1 MIMGLLTALAGAH
14 LVHPNPSACAVS
26 ASQRI
31 IASARETVSA
41 MDLMQLRDIG
51 SLSDDSAP
59 FAVSPDGVRVA
70 VAVRE
75 AVAEANSYCTR
86 ILVIDLR
93 SRTSHEVTA
102 IEGGVILERGDLAGK
117 LADFGSG
124 VMRALIPQWSPDG
137 KSLAYL
143 EKRDGI
149 DQVMIVP
156 ADGSEKR
163 RQLTNSEVDVLQ
175 FQWGNDASQL
185 EYVARSEA
193 SREKVALEA
202 EGRRGFHYDDRWVPM
217 WKFQPFTPVTQKHR
231 FSVNATTGA
240 VHEVPFREIDL
251 DTAQRAFGPGKSET
265 VIRLQDPEF
274 VNSLKEIQSRSATAE
289 ALCRSDACATAEKV
303 WMRPEDRRILFLRKA
318 GWSDSLTQIVRWDP
332 VSGRSRVVVATE
344 DNIGGCRAARDQLLC
359 AIDGTLQPRRLESI
373 DYDTGRRSVL
383 LDPNPEWVKKQK
395 GKVRNLRWRNSLGL
409 ECFAKLILPKAN
421 RASDRKLPLIIVGYQ
436 NRGFARGGSGDFFP
450 ILPFVG
456 EGYAVLYYQL
466 PYPIGFKDPMK
477 DWSEAGRR
485 GLDNWA
491 DYQSF
496 QSAIEI
502 ILSKLDDEGVI
513 DRDRVGITG
522 FSAGTARAMFTL
534 SQGRNYRAASF
545 IGCCG
550 GPISRDLFMG
560 PLMAASYREMGYPSL
575 RDDLSKQPNDYDLAP
590 NVGRVET
597 PILVQSGDREFLA
610 GLQSF
615 DAFRQNGK
623 TFDLYVYPDEF
634 HIFWQPIHRLAAYAR
649 NLAWFDQNL
658 LGKQN
663 EWAHEF
669 LTGNVKRPGF
679 SGGSFHLAMQ
689 PYRGSRG
696 LHSNCLRP

>member
-1 MIMGLLTALAGAH
+1 MIMGLLTVLAGAQ
-14 LVHPNPSACAVS
+14 LVLPNPSACTVGKR
-26 ASQRI
+26 QRI
-31 IASARETVSA
+31 SATARETVSA
-41 MDLMQLRDIG
+41 MDLMRLRDIG

-59 FAVSPDGVRVA
+59 FAISPDGVRVA

-75 AVAEANSYCTR
+75 AVVEANSYCTR

-117 LADFGSG
+117 LADYGSG

-137 KSLAYL
+137 KSIAYL

-149 DQVMIVP
+149 DQIMIVP
-156 ADGSEKR
+156 ADGSEQR
-163 RQLTNSEVDVLQ
+163 RQLTHSEVDVMQ
-175 FQWGNDASQL
+175 FQWGNDVSQL

-193 SREKVALEA
+193 AREKVSLEA
-202 EGRRGFHYDDRWVPM
+202 EGRRGFRYDDRWVPM
-217 WKFQPFTPVTQKHR
+217 WKFRPFTPVTNKHR
-231 FSVNATTGA
+231 FSVNATMGL
-240 VHEVPFREIDL
+240 VHEMPFREIEP
-251 DTAQRAFGPGKSET
+251 DTAQRALGPGGAET
-265 VIRLQDPEF
+265 AIRLQDPGF
-274 VNSLKEIQSRSATAE
+274 VNSSKVIWSRSAAAE
-289 ALCRSDACATAEKV
+289 ALCRSEACASAEKV
-303 WMRPEDRRILFLRKA
+303 WMRPNDRRVLFLRKA

-332 VSGRSRVVVATE
+332 VSGTSRVILETE
-344 DNIGGCRAARDQLLC
+344 DNIGGCRAARDHLLC
-359 AIDGTLQPRRLESI
+359 AIDGTLQPRRLELI
-373 DYDTGRRSVL
+373 DYNTGRRSVL
-383 LDPNPEWVKKQK
+383 LDPNPEWAEKQK
-395 GKVRNLRWRNSLGL
+395 ARVRNLRWRNSFGL
-409 ECFAKLILPKAN
+409 ECFAKLILPTAK
-421 RASDRKLPLIIVGYQ
+421 RATERKLPLVIVGYQ

-466 PYPIGFKDPMK
+466 PYPIGFKEPMK
-477 DWSEAGRR
+477 DWSEGGRR

-491 DYQSF
+491 DYRSF

-502 ILSKLDDEGVI
+502 ILSKLDNEGVI

-522 FSAGTARAMFTL
+522 FSAGAARAMFTL
-534 SQGRNYRAASF
+534 SQGKNYKAASF

-575 RDDLSKQPNDYDLAP
+575 RDDVSKRPNGYDLAP

-615 DAFRQNGK
+615 DAFRQHDK

-634 HIFWQPIHRLAAYAR
+634 HIFWQPIHRLSAYAR
-649 NLAWFDQNL
+649 NLAWFDQHL

-669 LTGNVKRPGF
+669 LTGNDWVD
-679 SGGSFHLAMQ
+679 Q
-689 PYRGSRG
+689 Y
-696 LHSNCLRP
+696 